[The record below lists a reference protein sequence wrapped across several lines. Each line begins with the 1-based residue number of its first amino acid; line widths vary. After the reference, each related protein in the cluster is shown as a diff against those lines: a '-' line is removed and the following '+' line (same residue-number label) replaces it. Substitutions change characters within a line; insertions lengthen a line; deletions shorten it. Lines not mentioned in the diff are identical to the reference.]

1 MSYIAFTKEGSIDV
15 QVSFQ
20 EIWGQMPIDKRN
32 KLFDRFVRVTEFL
45 ESLVLIA
52 PSNRMTPYESCSKI
66 TCQHECEISDN
77 LESYW
82 HSHVRCK
89 TLC

>member
-1 MSYIAFTKEGSIDV
+1 MSHTNFTKEGSIDV

-32 KLFDRFVRVTEFL
+32 ELFDRFVRVTEFL

-52 PSNRMTPYESCSKI
+52 PSARIPPGEQCSKI
-66 TCQHECEISDN
+66 HCEDSCSPIG
-77 LESYW
+77 
-82 HSHVRCK
+82 
-89 TLC
+89 

>member
-1 MSYIAFTKEGSIDV
+1 MSHTNFNKEVAIEV

-32 KLFDRFVRVTEFL
+32 ELFRQFVHVTEFL

-52 PSNRMTPYESCSKI
+52 PSSR
-66 TCQHECEISDN
+66 TCKDYCASGASQ
-77 LESYW
+77 
-82 HSHVRCK
+82 
-89 TLC
+89 